1 MQRLLDLFLAL
12 APVIALG
19 YTAFELIRSFLNRNK
34 LIAVQGTLSS
44 VKAAFDED
52 PGWLYFQK
60 RQPGESEEQLVEHFQ
75 VTAMLARGI
84 TGEVV
89 LNLPAGMSI
98 ARLEDYSPA
107 LFERLAKGYF
117 KVKAPFK
124 GIPFDRSAQLALLR
138 ALAPLPQLA
147 PCHRLVAR
155 NGRLLL
161 EQIRLLEAVD
171 GPMRQSKEVV
181 IERARTALDSLAA
194 EWSALTLPKRFTR

>member
-1 MQRLLDLFLAL
+1 MQRLLDLVLAL
-12 APVIALG
+12 VPVIALG
-19 YTAFELIRSFLNRNK
+19 YSAFALIRSILNSDK

-44 VKAAFDED
+44 AKAVFDED

-60 RQPGESEEQLVEHFQ
+60 RQPGESDGQLVEHFQ
-75 VTAMLARGI
+75 VTAVLARGI

-89 LNLPAGMSI
+89 LSLPAGMSI
-98 ARLEDYSPA
+98 AKLEEYSPA

-117 KVKAPFK
+117 SVKTPFK

-138 ALAPLPQLA
+138 ALTPLPQLA

-161 EQIRLLEAVD
+161 EQVRLLEAVE
-171 GPMRQSKEVV
+171 GTMRQPKEVV
-181 IERARTALDSLAA
+181 IERARIALEALAA
-194 EWSALTLPKRFTR
+194 EWSAVKLPKRFMR